1 MQDALDA
8 QWVENNSKEV
18 CLKYTYIHSNLQDLM
33 KLSQGNIMKIKEK
46 NILKSA
52 LAQLDW
58 AKGQLIPE

>member
-18 CLKYTYIHSNLQDLM
+18 CLKYTYIHSNLQELM
-33 KLSQGNIMKIKEK
+33 KLSQGNIMKITEK

-52 LAQLDW
+52 LAIARL
-58 AKGQLIPE
+58 G